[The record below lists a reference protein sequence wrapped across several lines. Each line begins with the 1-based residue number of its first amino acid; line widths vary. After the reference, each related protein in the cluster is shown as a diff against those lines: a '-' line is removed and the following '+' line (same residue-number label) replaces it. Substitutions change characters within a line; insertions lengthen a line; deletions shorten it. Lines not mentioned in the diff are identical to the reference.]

1 MYAFRLDTRLRE
13 ERAEMFVKLQ
23 VEKVSSSLYHQVV
36 IEVGFGF
43 HSSRLAFFIVVQIRF
58 RS

>member
-13 ERAEMFVKLQ
+13 ERAEMLVKLQ
-23 VEKVSSSLYHQVV
+23 VEKVISSLYYQVV
-36 IEVGFGF
+36 TEVGFGF
-43 HSSRLAFFIVVQIRF
+43 HSSRMAFFMVVLIRF